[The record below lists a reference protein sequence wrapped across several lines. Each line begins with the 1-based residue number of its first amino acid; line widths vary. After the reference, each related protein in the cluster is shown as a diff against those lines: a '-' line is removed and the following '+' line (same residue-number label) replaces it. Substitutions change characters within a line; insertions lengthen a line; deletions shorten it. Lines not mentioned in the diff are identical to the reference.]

1 MLASGVVGGGRTR
14 NAKRGFLGSEGVSP
28 SKEEEQGDVLGVSTE
43 KCE

>member
-14 NAKRGFLGSEGVSP
+14 NARRGLLGSESVSP
-28 SKEEEQGDVLGVSTE
+28 LKEEEQGDVLGVSTE